1 MPFYPSNCCEVLLV
15 LSRTSALR
23 FPHTPKSVWDTTH
36 SRIFLCVL
44 HLNFRKSLT
53 EIPRNGC
60 GTMQAAAV
68 TCRTQ
73 SPPTGGWP
81 SWRVL
86 ARPRPVCKNIWGE
99 IGDCHVTTPSRRRR
113 RVVPHTHFWMCGTV
127 QLESFE
133 SLQRRCSGAMHRR
146 EPAAALPLCT
156 REVAPSEPDVLV
168 THLAIERAGDYDLI
182 GRPLVHDGLVLQA
195 PRHGHVECV
204 SRVLLHGSRPER
216 RAVSQGWAVF
226 FG

>member
-1 MPFYPSNCCEVLLV
+1 
-15 LSRTSALR
+15 
-23 FPHTPKSVWDTTH
+23 
-36 SRIFLCVL
+36 
-44 HLNFRKSLT
+44 
-53 EIPRNGC
+53 
-60 GTMQAAAV
+60 
-68 TCRTQ
+68 
-73 SPPTGGWP
+73 
-81 SWRVL
+81 
-86 ARPRPVCKNIWGE
+86 
-99 IGDCHVTTPSRRRR
+99 
-113 RVVPHTHFWMCGTV
+113 
-127 QLESFE
+127 
-133 SLQRRCSGAMHRR
+133 MHRR

-182 GRPLVHDGLVLQA
+182 DRPLVHDGLVLQA